1 MQLDHV
7 LICTTDLEAMLH
19 FFEQAI
25 CLEQGPRPPF
35 LFDGVWLY
43 SEGKPIVHL
52 AASGNHGTNGA
63 IDHIAFSGDDYES
76 LITRL
81 KDAGLDYFE
90 HTVPGSKKHQ
100 VFVPGPD
107 GIKLEIQFPAGQG
120 PE

>member
-1 MQLDHV
+1 MQLHHV
-7 LICTTDLEAMLH
+7 LICTVDLEAMRL

-43 SEGKPIVHL
+43 SEGKPIIHL
-52 AASGNHGTNGA
+52 AASGSHGTNGA
-63 IDHIAFSGDDYES
+63 VDHIAFSGDDYKS

-81 KDAGLDYFE
+81 KDAGLKYFE
-90 HTVPGSKKHQ
+90 HTVPGSKEHQ

-107 GIKLEIQFPAGQG
+107 GIKLEIRFPAGQG

>member
-1 MQLDHV
+1 MQLNHV
-7 LICTTDLEAMLH
+7 LICTSDLEAMLH

-35 LFDGVWLY
+35 LFDGAWLY
-43 SEGKPIVHL
+43 SEGKPIIHL
-52 AASGNHGTNGA
+52 AASGSHGTNGA
-63 IDHIAFSGDDYES
+63 VDHIAFRGDDYER

-81 KDAGLDYFE
+81 KDAELDYYE
-90 HTVPGSKKHQ
+90 HTVPGSGEHQ

-107 GIKLEIQFPAGQG
+107 GIKLEIQFPRGQG